1 MDLWCWLFKI
11 RFKTMKKIAFFGGSG
26 GLGTKVIEHLT
37 NYEVDSISSSQVN
50 FLRDND
56 ISNYFY
62 RNDNVGV
69 VVIFSNYNYN
79 SFLHKY
85 EDNDIKLSKQI
96 DINIKGVTECVSRA
110 LKDMRVKEYGRII
123 LASSITVDKNVMG
136 TAIYAAAKAY
146 YENLIKTIALENAS
160 KNITANCIQLGYM
173 DGGLTYTLPPEFLE
187 KTINQ
192 IPSKRLGTSKEIA
205 STIDFLIN
213 NPYIN
218 GTTIKLT
225 GGLL

>member
-1 MDLWCWLFKI
+1 
-11 RFKTMKKIAFFGGSG
+11 
-26 GLGTKVIEHLT
+26 
-37 NYEVDSISSSQVN
+37 
-50 FLRDND
+50 
-56 ISNYFY
+56 
-62 RNDNVGV
+62 
-69 VVIFSNYNYN
+69 
-79 SFLHKY
+79 
-85 EDNDIKLSKQI
+85 
-96 DINIKGVTECVSRA
+96 
-110 LKDMRVKEYGRII
+110 
-123 LASSITVDKNVMG
+123 
-136 TAIYAAAKAY
+136 
-146 YENLIKTIALENAS
+146 
-160 KNITANCIQLGYM
+160 M

>member
-1 MDLWCWLFKI
+1 
-11 RFKTMKKIAFFGGSG
+11 MKKIAFFGGSG

-37 NYEVDSISSSQVN
+37 NYEVDSISSSQVD

-69 VVIFSNYNYN
+69 VVIFSNYNHN

-85 EDNDIKLSKQI
+85 KDNDTKLSKQI
-96 DINIKGVTECVSRA
+96 DINIKGVTECISIA
-110 LKDMRVKEYGRII
+110 LNKMRENGYGRII
-123 LASSITVDKNVMG
+123 LASSITVDRNVVG
-136 TAIYAAAKAY
+136 TSVYAAAKAY
-146 YENLIKTIALENAS
+146 YENLVKTIALENAS

-173 DGGLTYTLPPEFLE
+173 DGGLTYTLPKDFIEE
-187 KTINQ
+187 TINK
-192 IPSKRLGTSKEIA
+192 IPCKRLGTNKEIA
-205 STIDFLIN
+205 NTIKFLVDT
-213 NPYIN
+213 PYVN

-225 GGLL
+225 GGL